1 MQYHLYLTRFFE
13 DVLKSSN
20 SSGFTQFFYRSRSTV
35 LITLFVAS
43 GKRGHFHS
51 LETILQTIPNR
62 IVSRTTIKNILDE
75 GVEQK
80 FFLKTIDETD
90 NRRRVYQLNTNLEP
104 EIINWVKRQQRIFDL
119 NID

>member
-1 MQYHLYLTRFFE
+1 MQYHQYLTRFFE

-43 GKRGHFHS
+43 GKQGHFHS